1 MYSRYIPNESGIHER
16 RIVNEAAVRPQPP
29 ETGYLGQETPLRPVQ
44 GPPSRETPQ
53 RPAQEPPG
61 RDTAQRP
68 IQNPPG
74 RETAQRPIQDP
85 PGRETPHL
93 RQPDLSGRET
103 SRHPAQNFP
112 GRERPR
118 PYDPSQPPAFPFTE
132 RMHRGPPG
140 RPPPPAYPEAGSS
153 LLQALSGLFRGIDWE
168 DLLILAI
175 LVLVLKEDG
184 AERTV
189 IGIAAALYLLLR

>member
-16 RIVNEAAVRPQPP
+16 RIVNEPAVRPQPP
-29 ETGYLGQETPLRPVQ
+29 ETGYLGQETPQRREQ
-44 GPPSRETPQ
+44 GPPSRETTL
-53 RPAQEPPG
+53 RPVQEPL
-61 RDTAQRP
+61 RQETALRP

-140 RPPPPAYPEAGSS
+140 R
-153 LLQALSGLFRGIDWE
+153 SGLVRGIDWE